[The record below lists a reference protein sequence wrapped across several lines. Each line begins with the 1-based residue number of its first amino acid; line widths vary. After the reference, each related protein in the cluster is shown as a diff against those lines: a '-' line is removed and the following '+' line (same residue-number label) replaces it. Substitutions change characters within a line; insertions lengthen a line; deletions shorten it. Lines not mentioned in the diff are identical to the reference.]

1 MLGSV
6 HQGEQDPALEGT
18 GGGSSGALPAASVRA
33 LRGPAVRRLLALR
46 REGKLT
52 TMRVRL
58 AADVLGVRERAV
70 WRWLAAAE
78 RDEAAARAPGERAA
92 YPGRFTVTDEVR
104 ALLALWKGNV
114 AAVHRELAAR
124 AARGEGDPP
133 PSIPTL
139 HRAIRRDL
147 TPGQRAGLAGGE
159 RAARKHDVFL
169 ARPRGWRNHVWET
182 DHMQVPVLV
191 DVDGRARRPWITW
204 FTDCATNAITGVAV
218 TPVHPSRE
226 SVLAALRSAVLR
238 EDPYGPFGGLL
249 EKVRVDRGKDFLSR
263 TVTAAF
269 DLLDVTVEDLP
280 AYTPHLKGT
289 VEGLNR
295 AVESMFLA
303 ALPGYARQPRP
314 GKRSSR
320 PKDEV
325 LLGFEDFTARLL
337 DWTRWWNT
345 EHQPAPLRGRTPL
358 EAWQE
363 DPTPLRDVAAAD
375 LWTFT
380 LEDAGTRTLT
390 TRGIRFRKRDYVGPW
405 MTGQSGIQVRV
416 RFMPHHDHRIEVYHA
431 ATGRYLGPADLA
443 DQATEEQVSA
453 VRRARAA
460 RARRLKKDLEASQHE
475 RYAAATQAEPP
486 RRLGALSGAQA
497 DAELARSVGTSL
509 SQLALPDV
517 IPPAAPPADWRTPA
531 SLAALTTAARPA
543 PLPSS
548 RDSAPAVPDGPAE
561 RAAPSTTDEDGDA
574 S

>member
-1 MLGSV
+1 M
-6 HQGEQDPALEGT
+6 
-18 GGGSSGALPAASVRA
+18 
-33 LRGPAVRRLLALR
+33 RRLLALR
-46 REGKLT
+46 VRGELKTGHV
-52 TMRVRL
+52 RV
-58 AADVLGVRERAV
+58 AADALGVSERTV
-70 WRWLAAAE
+70 WRWLA
-78 RDEAAARAPGERAA
+78 EAGHDERAA
-92 YPGRFTVTDEVR
+92 DEPGARAQTGTRFTITPEVR

-114 AAVHRELAAR
+114 AAVQRELAAR
-124 AARGEGDPP
+124 AAGRPVADVGTQAGPP
-133 PSIPTL
+133 PDVPSLTTL

-147 TPGQRAGLAGGE
+147 TPGERAGLAGGE

-169 ARPRGWRNHVWET
+169 ARPRSWRNHVWET
-182 DHMQVPVLV
+182 DHVQAPVLV

-218 TPVHPSRE
+218 TPGDPSRE

-238 EDPYGPFGGLL
+238 EEPYGPFGGLP

-314 GKRSSR
+314 GKRASR

-325 LLGFEDFTARLL
+325 LLGFEDFTGRLL
-337 DWTRWWNT
+337 DWTLWWNT
-345 EHQPAPLRGRTPL
+345 EHQPAPLRGKTPL
-358 EAWQE
+358 EAWQD
-363 DPTPLRDVAAAD
+363 DPTPLRDVPAAD

-390 TRGIRFRKRDYVGPW
+390 TRGI
-405 MTGQSGIQVRV
+405 

-443 DQATEEQVSA
+443 DQATDEQISA
-453 VRRARAA
+453 VRRARAS
-460 RARRLKKDLEASQHE
+460 RTRRLKKDLEASQRE
-475 RYAAATQAEPP
+475 RYAAVNQPEALQ
-486 RRLGALSGAQA
+486 RLGALTTAQA
-497 DAELARSVGTSL
+497 EAELAQTADADL
-509 SQLALPDV
+509 AQLAMPDL

-531 SLAALTTAARPA
+531 SLAALTTPG
-543 PLPSS
+543 PPILHPSGRGGAS
-548 RDSAPAVPDGPAE
+548 VPDGRDG
-561 RAAPSTTDEDGDA
+561 RATPLTTDEDGDA

>member
-1 MLGSV
+1 M
-6 HQGEQDPALEGT
+6 ED
-18 GGGSSGALPAASVRA
+18 GGAVGAARGGLPAASRTA
-33 LRGPAVRRLLALR
+33 LRGVAVRRLLALR
-46 REGKLT
+46 VRGELT
-52 TMRVRL
+52 AGHVRV
-58 AADVLGVRERAV
+58 AADALGVSERTV
-70 WRWLAAAE
+70 WRWLAAAS
-78 RDEAAARAPGERAA
+78 RDERAA
-92 YPGRFTVTDEVR
+92 DEPGARAQTGTRFTITPEVR

-114 AAVHRELAAR
+114 RAVHRELVLR
-124 AARGEGDPP
+124 AARGSPP
-133 PSIPTL
+133 AGAPSLTTL

-147 TPGQRAGLAGGE
+147 TPGERAGLTGGE

-169 ARPRGWRNHVWET
+169 ARPRSWRNYVWET
-182 DHMQVPVLV
+182 DHMQAAVLV
-191 DVDGRARRPWITW
+191 DVEGRACRPWITW

-218 TPVHPSRE
+218 TPGDPSRE

-238 EDPYGPFGGLL
+238 EEPYGPFGGLP

-295 AVESMFLA
+295 AVEGMFLA

-314 GKRSSR
+314 GKRASR

-337 DWTRWWNT
+337 AWTLWWNT
-345 EHQPAPLRGRTPL
+345 EHRPAPLRGRTPL
-358 EAWQE
+358 EAWQD
-363 DPTPLRDVAAAD
+363 DPTPLRDVPAAD

-405 MTGQSGIQVRV
+405 MTGQAGIQVRV

-443 DQATEEQVSA
+443 DRATDEQISA
-453 VRRARAA
+453 VRKARAA
-460 RARRLKKDLEASQHE
+460 RTRRLKKDLQASQRE
-475 RYAAATQAEPP
+475 RYAAVSRPAAPQ
-486 RRLGALSGAQA
+486 RLGALTTAQA
-497 DAELARSVGTSL
+497 EAELAQATGTDL
-509 SQLALPDV
+509 SDLALRDL
-517 IPPAAPPADWRTPA
+517 IPPAAPPAGWRTPA
-531 SLAALTTAARPA
+531 SLAALTTADLPA
-543 PLPSS
+543 PVPSG
-548 RDSAPAVPDGPAE
+548 RDSASAQCGPDGRTAQPT
-561 RAAPSTTDEDGDA
+561 PDEDGDGL
-574 S
+574 

>member
-1 MLGSV
+1 M
-6 HQGEQDPALEGT
+6 
-18 GGGSSGALPAASVRA
+18 RR
-33 LRGPAVRRLLALR
+33 RGRHCAVRRLLALR
-46 REGKLT
+46 AGKKLT
-52 TMRVRL
+52 AGHVRV
-58 AADVLGVRERAV
+58 AADALGVAERTV

-78 RDEAAARAPGERAA
+78 NDEAAAGDPGTRTRAGAT
-92 YPGRFTVTDEVR
+92 FTITPEVR
-104 ALLALWKGNV
+104 GLLALWKGNV
-114 AAVHRELAAR
+114 RAVHRELVLR
-124 AARGEGDPP
+124 AARTSPP
-133 PSIPTL
+133 ADAPSLTTL

-147 TPGQRAGLAGGE
+147 TPGERAGLVGGE

-169 ARPRGWRNHVWET
+169 ARPRGWRNQAWES
-182 DHMQVPVLV
+182 DHMQAPVLV
-191 DVDGRARRPWITW
+191 DVDGTARRPWITW

-218 TPVHPSRE
+218 TPGDPSRE
-226 SVLAALRSAVLR
+226 SVLSALRSAVLR
-238 EDPYGPFGGLL
+238 EDPYGPFGGLP

-320 PKDEV
+320 PKDEM
-325 LLGFEDFTARLL
+325 LLSFEDFTARLL
-337 DWTRWWNT
+337 AWTLWWNT
-345 EHQPAPLRGRTPL
+345 EHLPAPLRGRTPL
-358 EAWQE
+358 EAWQD
-363 DPTPLRDVAAAD
+363 DPTPLRDVPVAD

-390 TRGIRFRKRDYVGPW
+390 TRGVRFRKRDYVGAW
-405 MTGQSGIQVRV
+405 MTGQAGIQVRV

-443 DQATEEQVSA
+443 DRATEEQVSA

-460 RARRLKKDLEASQHE
+460 RTRRLKKDLEASQRE
-475 RYAAATQAEPP
+475 RYAAVNQPEAPQ
-486 RRLGALSGAQA
+486 RLGALTTAQA
-497 DAELARSVGTSL
+497 EAELSQATDTDL
-509 SQLALPDV
+509 SQLSLPDL
-517 IPPAAPPADWRTPA
+517 IPPAAPPAGWRTPA
-531 SLAALTTAARPA
+531 SLAALTTPDRPN
-543 PLPSS
+543 PLPSD
-548 RDSAPAVPDGPAE
+548 RDSAPAPDGPDG
-561 RAAPSTTDEDGDA
+561 RAARPTTDKDGDA

>member
-1 MLGSV
+1 M
-6 HQGEQDPALEGT
+6 
-18 GGGSSGALPAASVRA
+18 
-33 LRGPAVRRLLALR
+33 RRLLALR
-46 REGKLT
+46 RDGALAS
-52 TMRVRL
+52 RHVRL
-58 AADVLGVRERAV
+58 MAEALQVKERTV
-70 WRWLAAAE
+70 WRWRAAAE
-78 RDEAAARAPGERAA
+78 RDESAAECPGERAQSRD
-92 YPGRFTVTDEVR
+92 RFTVTAEVR

-114 AAVHRELAAR
+114 AAVHRELTAR
-124 AARGEGDPP
+124 AVRGEGDPP
-133 PSIPTL
+133 PSVPTL

-147 TPGQRAGLAGGE
+147 MPGERAGLVGGE

-169 ARPRGWRNHVWET
+169 SRPRGWRNQVWET
-182 DHMQVPVLV
+182 DHMQAPVLV
-191 DVDGRARRPWITW
+191 EVDGTARRPWITW

-218 TPVHPSRE
+218 TPGDPSRE

-238 EDPYGPFGGLL
+238 EEPYGPFGGLP

-295 AVESMFLA
+295 AVENMFLA

-314 GKRSSR
+314 GKRPSR

-337 DWTRWWNT
+337 AWTLWWNT
-345 EHQPAPLRGRTPL
+345 EHRPAPLRGRTPL
-358 EAWQE
+358 EAWQD
-363 DPTPLRDVAAAD
+363 DPTPLREVLAAD

-390 TRGIRFRKRDYVGPW
+390 THGVRFRKRDYVGPW
-405 MTGQSGIQVRV
+405 MTGQAGIQVRV

-443 DQATEEQVSA
+443 DQASDEQISA

-460 RARRLKKDLEASQHE
+460 RTRRLKKDLEASQRE
-475 RYAAATQAEPP
+475 RYAAVNQPEAPQQ
-486 RRLGALSGAQA
+486 LGALTTAQA
-497 DAELARSVGTSL
+497 EAELAQSSDTDL
-509 SQLALPDV
+509 SDLALPDL
-517 IPPAAPPADWRTPA
+517 IPPAAPPAEWRTPA
-531 SLAALTTAARPA
+531 SLAALTKPGRPAPVPSGRDSASAPDGPDRRAARP
-543 PLPSS
+543 
-548 RDSAPAVPDGPAE
+548 
-561 RAAPSTTDEDGDA
+561 TTDTDGDA

>member
-1 MLGSV
+1 M
-6 HQGEQDPALEGT
+6 
-18 GGGSSGALPAASVRA
+18 
-33 LRGPAVRRLLALR
+33 RRLLALR
-46 REGKLT
+46 VGKGLT
-52 TMRVRL
+52 AGHVRV
-58 AADVLGVRERAV
+58 AADALGVSERTV

-78 RDEAAARAPGERAA
+78 NDEAAAVDPGARSRADT
-92 YPGRFTVTDEVR
+92 RFTITSEVR
-104 ALLALWKGNV
+104 GLLALWKGNV
-114 AAVHRELAAR
+114 RAVHRELVLR
-124 AARGEGDPP
+124 AARQSPP
-133 PSIPTL
+133 ADAPSLTTL

-147 TPGQRAGLAGGE
+147 TPGERAGLAGGE

-169 ARPRGWRNHVWET
+169 ARPRGWRNQVWET
-182 DHMQVPVLV
+182 DHVQAPVLV

-204 FTDCATNAITGVAV
+204 FTDCATNAIVGVAV
-218 TPVHPSRE
+218 TPGDPSRE

-238 EDPYGPFGGLL
+238 EDPYGPFGGLP

-314 GKRSSR
+314 GKRASC

-337 DWTRWWNT
+337 AWISWWNT
-345 EHQPAPLRGRTPL
+345 EHHPAPLRGKSPL
-358 EAWQE
+358 QAWKD
-363 DPTPLRDVAAAD
+363 DPTPLRDVPATD

-390 TRGIRFRKRDYVGPW
+390 TRGVRFKRRDYVGPW
-405 MTGQSGIQVRV
+405 MTGQTGIQVRI

-443 DQATEEQVSA
+443 DQATDEQISA
-453 VRRARAA
+453 VRKARAA
-460 RARRLKKDLEASQHE
+460 RARRLKKDLEASRRE
-475 RYAAATQAEPP
+475 RYAAVTQAEAPQ
-486 RRLGALSGAQA
+486 RLGALTTAQA
-497 DAELARSVGTSL
+497 GTELVQATDTDL
-509 SQLALPDV
+509 SDLALPDL
-517 IPPAAPPADWRTPA
+517 IPPAAPPADWRTPP
-531 SLAALTTAARPA
+531 SLATRTVSGRPVPA
-543 PLPSS
+543 PCGPHST
-548 RDSAPAVPDGPAE
+548 DGPNRQAT
-561 RAAPSTTDEDGDA
+561 PPTTDEDGDA

>member
-1 MLGSV
+1 M
-6 HQGEQDPALEGT
+6 
-18 GGGSSGALPAASVRA
+18 
-33 LRGPAVRRLLALR
+33 RRLLGLR
-46 REGKLT
+46 REGRLT
-52 TMRVRL
+52 TAHVRS

-78 RDEAAARAPGERAA
+78 RDESASVAPGERARSH
-92 YPGRFTVTDEVR
+92 GRFTVTPEIR
-104 ALLALWKGNV
+104 ALLGLWKGNV
-114 AAVHRELAAR
+114 AAVHRKLAAR
-124 AARGEGDPP
+124 AARGEGESP

-147 TPGQRAGLAGGE
+147 RPGERAGLAGGE

-169 ARPRGWRNHVWET
+169 ARPRPWRNQVWET
-182 DHMQVPVLV
+182 DHMQAPVLV

-218 TPVHPSRE
+218 SPGTPSRE

-238 EDPYGPFGGLL
+238 EEPYGPFGGLP
-249 EKVRVDRGKDFLSR
+249 EKVRVDRGKDFLST
-263 TVTAAF
+263 TVSAAF
-269 DLLDVTVEDLP
+269 GLLDVTVEDLP

-314 GKRSSR
+314 GERASR

-325 LLGFEDFTARLL
+325 LLGFQDFTARLL
-337 DWTRWWNT
+337 TWISWWNT
-345 EHQPAPLRGRTPL
+345 EHRPAPLRGRTPL
-358 EAWQE
+358 QVWQD
-363 DPTPLRDVAAAD
+363 DPTPLRDVPARD

-380 LEDAGTRTLT
+380 LEDAGIRTLT
-390 TRGIRFRKRDYVGPW
+390 TRGVRFRKRDYVGAW
-405 MTGQSGIQVRV
+405 MVGQAGIQVRV

-431 ATGRYLGPADLA
+431 GTGRYLGPADLA
-443 DQATEEQVSA
+443 DQATGEQISA

-460 RARRLKKDLEASQHE
+460 RTRRLKKDLEASRRE
-475 RYAAATQAEPP
+475 RYAAVNRPEAPQ
-486 RRLGALSGAQA
+486 RLGALTGAQA
-497 DAELARSVGTSL
+497 EAELAQSAGTDL
-509 SQLALPDV
+509 AQLALPDL

-531 SLAALTTAARPA
+531 SLATRTRPARPA
-543 PLPSS
+543 PVPP
-548 RDSAPAVPDGPAE
+548 APAFDGPP
-561 RAAPSTTDEDGDA
+561 APTAPTAEDGDA

>member
-1 MLGSV
+1 MTPSA
-6 HQGEQDPALEGT
+6 Q
-18 GGGSSGALPAASVRA
+18 AAGC
-33 LRGPAVRRLLALR
+33 LRRRGRHCAVRRLLALR
-46 REGKLT
+46 AGKKLT
-52 TMRVRL
+52 AGHVRV
-58 AADVLGVRERAV
+58 AADALGVAERTV

-78 RDEAAARAPGERAA
+78 NDEAAAGDPGTRTRAGAT
-92 YPGRFTVTDEVR
+92 FTITPEVR
-104 ALLALWKGNV
+104 GLLALWKGNV
-114 AAVHRELAAR
+114 RAVHRELVLR
-124 AARGEGDPP
+124 AARTSPP
-133 PSIPTL
+133 ADAPSLTTL

-147 TPGQRAGLAGGE
+147 TPGERAGLVGGE

-169 ARPRGWRNHVWET
+169 ARPRGWRNQAWES
-182 DHMQVPVLV
+182 DHMQAPVLV
-191 DVDGRARRPWITW
+191 DVDGTARRPWITW

-218 TPVHPSRE
+218 TPGDPSRE
-226 SVLAALRSAVLR
+226 SVLSALRSAVLR
-238 EDPYGPFGGLL
+238 EDPYGPFGGLP

-320 PKDEV
+320 PKDEM
-325 LLGFEDFTARLL
+325 LLSFEDFTARLL
-337 DWTRWWNT
+337 AWTLWWNT
-345 EHQPAPLRGRTPL
+345 EHLPAPLRGRTPL
-358 EAWQE
+358 EAWQD
-363 DPTPLRDVAAAD
+363 DPTPLRDVPVAD

-390 TRGIRFRKRDYVGPW
+390 TRGVRFRKRDYVGAW
-405 MTGQSGIQVRV
+405 MTGQAGIQVRV

-443 DQATEEQVSA
+443 DRATEEQVSA

-460 RARRLKKDLEASQHE
+460 RTRRLKKDLEASQRE
-475 RYAAATQAEPP
+475 RYAAVNQPEAPQ
-486 RRLGALSGAQA
+486 RLGALTTAQA
-497 DAELARSVGTSL
+497 EAELSQATDTDL
-509 SQLALPDV
+509 SQLSLPDL
-517 IPPAAPPADWRTPA
+517 IPPAAPPAGWRTPA
-531 SLAALTTAARPA
+531 SLAALTTPDRPN
-543 PLPSS
+543 PLPSD
-548 RDSAPAVPDGPAE
+548 RDSAPAPDGPDG
-561 RAAPSTTDEDGDA
+561 RAARPTTDKDGDA

>member
-1 MLGSV
+1 M
-6 HQGEQDPALEGT
+6 
-18 GGGSSGALPAASVRA
+18 
-33 LRGPAVRRLLALR
+33 RRLLALR
-46 REGKLT
+46 QEQKLT
-52 TMRVRL
+52 TGHVRL
-58 AADVLGVRERAV
+58 MAQSLEVTERTV

-78 RDEAAARAPGERAA
+78 RDESAAAEPGARAQSKD
-92 YPGRFTVTDEVR
+92 RFSVSPEVR
-104 ALLALWKGNV
+104 RLLALWKGNV
-114 AAVHRELAAR
+114 AAVHRELTAR
-124 AARGEGDPP
+124 AARGEGAPP

-139 HRAIRRDL
+139 HRAIQRDL
-147 TPGQRAGLAGGE
+147 TPGERAGLAGGE

-182 DHMQVPVLV
+182 DHVQAPVLV
-191 DVDGRARRPWITW
+191 DVEGRARRPWITW

-238 EDPYGPFGGLL
+238 EDPYGPFGGLP

-269 DLLDVTVEDLP
+269 DLLDVTMEDLP

-303 ALPGYARQPRP
+303 ALPGYTRQPRP
-314 GKRSSR
+314 GKRASR

-358 EAWQE
+358 EAWQD

-405 MTGQSGIQVRV
+405 MTGQSGIQVRI

-431 ATGRYLGPADLA
+431 ATGHYLGPADLA

-460 RARRLKKDLEASQHE
+460 RSRRLKKDLEASQRE
-475 RYAAATQAEPP
+475 RYAAATHAEPP
-486 RRLGALSGAQA
+486 RRLGALTGAQA
-497 DAELARSVGTSL
+497 DAELARSAGTSL

-531 SLAALTTAARPA
+531 SLAALATAGRPA

-548 RDSAPAVPDGPAE
+548 RDSAPAVPDGPAG
-561 RAAPSTTDEDGDA
+561 RGAPSTPDEDGDP

>member
-1 MLGSV
+1 M
-6 HQGEQDPALEGT
+6 
-18 GGGSSGALPAASVRA
+18 
-33 LRGPAVRRLLALR
+33 RRLLALR
-46 REGKLT
+46 AGGNLT
-52 TMRVRL
+52 AGHVRV
-58 AADVLGVRERAV
+58 AADALGASERTV
-70 WRWLAAAE
+70 WRWLAAAQS
-78 RDEAAARAPGERAA
+78 DETAAA
-92 YPGRFTVTDEVR
+92 YPGARSRADARFTVTPEIR
-104 ALLALWKGNV
+104 GLLALWKGNV
-114 AAVHRELAAR
+114 RAVHRELVLR
-124 AARGEGDPP
+124 AARQSPP
-133 PSIPTL
+133 ADAPSLTTL

-147 TPGQRAGLAGGE
+147 TPGERAGLAGGE

-169 ARPRGWRNHVWET
+169 ARPRGWRNQVWET
-182 DHMQVPVLV
+182 DHMQAPVLV
-191 DVDGRARRPWITW
+191 DVEGRARRPWITW

-238 EDPYGPFGGLL
+238 EDPYGPFGGVP

-269 DLLDVTVEDLP
+269 DALDVTVEDLP

-314 GKRSSR
+314 GKRPSR

-345 EHQPAPLRGRTPL
+345 EHRPAPLRGRTPL
-358 EAWQE
+358 QAWRD
-363 DPTPLRDVAAAD
+363 DPTPLRDVPAAD

-431 ATGRYLGPADLA
+431 TTGRYLGPADLA
-443 DQATEEQVSA
+443 DQATEEQISA
-453 VRRARAA
+453 VRRTRAA
-460 RARRLKKDLEASQHE
+460 RARRLKKDLEASQRE
-475 RYAAATQAEPP
+475 RYATTTHAEAPQ
-486 RRLGALSGAQA
+486 RLGALTTAQA
-497 DAELARSVGTSL
+497 GAELAQATDSDL
-509 SQLALPDV
+509 SDLALPDL
-517 IPPAAPPADWRTPA
+517 IPPAAPPAGWRTPA
-531 SLAALTTAARPA
+531 SLAALTTPGQAA
-543 PLPSS
+543 PLPSGS
-548 RDSAPAVPDGPAE
+548 DEVTVSDRRDV
-561 RAAPSTTDEDGDA
+561 RAARPTTDEDGDA
-574 S
+574 

>member
-1 MLGSV
+1 MR
-6 HQGEQDPALEGT
+6 
-18 GGGSSGALPAASVRA
+18 GGLPSSSLSA
-33 LRGPAVRRLLALR
+33 LRGTAVRRLLALR
-46 REGKLT
+46 QEQKLT
-52 TMRVRL
+52 TRHVRL
-58 AADVLGVRERAV
+58 MAHSLEVTERTV

-78 RDEAAARAPGERAA
+78 RDESAAAEPGARAQSKD
-92 YPGRFTVTDEVR
+92 RFSVTPEVR
-104 ALLALWKGNV
+104 RLLALWKGNV
-114 AAVHRELAAR
+114 AAVHRELIAR

-139 HRAIRRDL
+139 HRAMRRDL
-147 TPGQRAGLAGGE
+147 TPGERAGLAGGE

-169 ARPRGWRNHVWET
+169 ARPRSWRNQVWET

-191 DVDGRARRPWITW
+191 DVDVDGKARRPWITW

-218 TPVHPSRE
+218 TPGDPSRE

-238 EDPYGPFGGLL
+238 EDPYGPFGGVP

-295 AVESMFLA
+295 AVEAMFLA

-314 GKRSSR
+314 GRRCSR

-325 LLGFEDFTARLL
+325 LLTFEDFTARLL
-337 DWTRWWNT
+337 AWTLWWNT
-345 EHQPAPLRGRTPL
+345 EHRPAPLGGRTPL
-358 EAWQE
+358 QAWQD
-363 DPTPLRDVAAAD
+363 DPTPLRDVPAAD

-405 MTGQSGIQVRV
+405 MTGQAGIQVRV

-460 RARRLKKDLEASQHE
+460 RSRRLKKDLEAAQRE
-475 RYAAATQAEPP
+475 RYAAVNQPEAP
-486 RRLGALSGAQA
+486 RRLGALTGAQA
-497 DAELARSVGTSL
+497 DAELTQRADL
-509 SQLALPDV
+509 DLAQLAMPDL
-517 IPPAAPPADWRTPA
+517 IPHAAPPADWRTPA
-531 SLAALTTAARPA
+531 SLAALTTPGPPVRSPYG
-543 PLPSS
+543 
-548 RDSAPAVPDGPAE
+548 RDGACAPDGPGG
-561 RAAPSTTDEDGDA
+561 RAAPPTTDEDADA

>member
-1 MLGSV
+1 M
-6 HQGEQDPALEGT
+6 
-18 GGGSSGALPAASVRA
+18 
-33 LRGPAVRRLLALR
+33 RRLLALR
-46 REGKLT
+46 REGMLT
-52 TMRVRL
+52 TAQVRS

-92 YPGRFTVTDEVR
+92 YFGRCTVTDEVR
-104 ALLALWKGNV
+104 ALLGLWKGNV

-124 AARGEGDPP
+124 AARGEGEPP

-147 TPGQRAGLAGGE
+147 TPGERAGLAGGE

-169 ARPRGWRNHVWET
+169 ARPRGWRNKVWET
-182 DHMQVPVLV
+182 DHMQAPVLV
-191 DVDGRARRPWITW
+191 DVAGKPRRPWITW
-204 FTDCATNAITGVAV
+204 FTDCATNAITGFAV
-218 TPVHPSRE
+218 TPICPSRE

-238 EDPYGPFGGLL
+238 EDPYGPFGGVP

-269 DLLDVTVEDLP
+269 DVLDVTVEDLP

-314 GKRSSR
+314 GKRPSR

-345 EHQPAPLRGRTPL
+345 EHRPAPLRGRTPL
-358 EAWQE
+358 QTWRD
-363 DPTPLRDVAAAD
+363 DPTPLRDVLAAD

-405 MTGQSGIQVRV
+405 MTGQAGIRVRV

-431 ATGRYLGPADLA
+431 TTGRYLGPADLA

-460 RARRLKKDLEASQHE
+460 RARRLKKDLEASQRE
-475 RYAAATQAEPP
+475 RYAAVNQPEAP
-486 RRLGALSGAQA
+486 RRLGALTTAQA
-497 DAELARSVGTSL
+497 EAELAQAAGTDL
-509 SQLALPDV
+509 SGLAMPDL

-531 SLAALTTAARPA
+531 SLAALTTPGMPA
-543 PLPSS
+543 PIPSGS
-548 RDSAPAVPDGPAE
+548 AGTSAQGGRDG
-561 RAAPSTTDEDGDA
+561 RAAPPPTDEDGDA
-574 S
+574 